1 MQEFTSLA
9 ALGRHFGRLA
19 LEGEAVTNRVTEK
32 VADIVKQDA
41 QVKIGVYQEAAGQFP
56 AWAPLADSTVADRIS
71 KGFSPLEPLLRTG
84 ELRDSIE
91 THVEGAE
98 ATVGSASMIALYQEQ
113 GHRANPAAA
122 VPGPGA
128 VRRQGEDRP
137 RGGDAPGGVDRRPE
151 LAQAPADQPALI
163 TAACCPR
170 SRSGSGRPRTPRRAP
185 SPCRRCSARAS
196 AGPAWADRPFPS
208 AGLGTA
214 PR

>member
-113 GHRANPAAA
+113 GTDRIPPRPFLGPALFEGKVKIGREAA
-122 VPGPGA
+122 THLVAWIAGLSW
-128 VRRQGEDRP
+128 
-137 RGGDAPGGVDRRPE
+137 RRP
-151 LAQAPADQPALI
+151 QPIRL
-163 TAACCPR
+163 P
-170 SRSGSGRPRTPRRAP
+170 
-185 SPCRRCSARAS
+185 
-196 AGPAWADRPFPS
+196 
-208 AGLGTA
+208 
-214 PR
+214 